1 VDPVALRREHG
12 SIDAAARAAG
22 MTRGAFRDLYHQ
34 ARAGS
39 HLSLVPDI
47 GTTLLEEIPVI
58 HRDYSSQG
66 QHHLYALGDVHKGA
80 KMHDRERWRQWLAY
94 LAETDDVSLLL
105 NGDLLNAA
113 IIGAKSDVYDETLT
127 VGDAKRELTEEVRP
141 LAEQG
146 KIDGA
151 NPGNHEDR
159 ITRAVGDCPVK
170 DLCWMLGIDY
180 FEASALFVYLVG
192 DVEYKVFVRHGTGNG
207 QSLAGLEKGANVV
220 DADLYITGH
229 THKVGVTANDVFVLS
244 DDKQRLERRHR
255 YFTSSG
261 SFLALERY
269 AAQRGYAPTRLGAP
283 RIFLDGER
291 RDVRVSV

>member
-1 VDPVALRREHG
+1 MDPVALRREHG

-22 MTRGAFRDLYHQ
+22 MPRDQFRSLYHQ
-34 ARAGS
+34 ARGGG
-39 HLSLVPDI
+39 HLSLVPDL
-47 GTTLLEEIPVI
+47 GTSFLEEIPVI
-58 HRDYSSQG
+58 HRDYTGQA

-80 KMHDRERWRQWLAY
+80 KMHDRDRWRQWLDY
-94 LAETDDVSLLL
+94 LAGTPDVSLLL
-105 NGDLLNAA
+105 NGDLFNAA

-127 VGDAKRELTEEVRP
+127 VGDAKWELIEEVRP
-141 LAEQG
+141 LAEQD
-146 KIDGA
+146 KVDGA

-159 ITRAVGDCPVK
+159 ITRAVGDCPIRDMCRV
-170 DLCWMLGIDY
+170 LGFPY
-180 FEASALFVYLVG
+180 FEASALFVYTVG

-244 DDKQRLERRHR
+244 EDGTRLERRHR

-283 RIFLDGER
+283 RIFLDGTR

>member
-1 VDPVALRREHG
+1 V
-12 SIDAAARAAG
+12 RAAFQQG
-22 MTRGAFRDLYHQ
+22 R
-34 ARAGS
+34 

-47 GTTLLEEIPVI
+47 GTTFLEEIPVI
-58 HRDYSSQG
+58 RRNYTDQA

-80 KMHDRERWRQWLAY
+80 KMHDRERWREWLDY
-94 LAETDDVSLLL
+94 LAGQPDVSLLL

-127 VGDAKRELTEEVRP
+127 VGDAKRELIEEVRP

-146 KIDGA
+146 KVDGA

-170 DLCWMLGIDY
+170 DLCWMLDIPY
-180 FEASALFVYLVG
+180 FEASALFVYEVG
-192 DVEYKVFVRHGTGNG
+192 DVEYRVFVRHGTGNG

-229 THKVGVTANDVFVLS
+229 THKVGVTANDVFVLNEEGT
-244 DDKQRLERRHR
+244 RLERRHR

-283 RIFLDGER
+283 RIFFDGRR

>member
-1 VDPVALRREHG
+1 VDLAALKREHG
-12 SIDAAARAAG
+12 TVDGVARALG
-22 MTRGAFRDLYHQ
+22 LPREEVREMYRTGR
-34 ARAGS
+34 
-39 HLSLVPDI
+39 HLSLVPDL
-47 GTTLLEEIPVI
+47 GTTFLEEIPVI
-58 HRDYSSQG
+58 HRDYTHQT

-80 KMHDRERWRQWLAY
+80 KMHDRERWRQWLDY
-94 LAETDDVSLLL
+94 LAGTQDVSLLL

-113 IIGAKSDVYDETLT
+113 IIGAKSDVYDETMS

-141 LAEQG
+141 LAEAG
-146 KIDGA
+146 KVDGA

-170 DLCWMLGIDY
+170 DLCWVLGIPY
-180 FEASALFVYLVG
+180 FESAALFVYHVG
-192 DVEYKVFVRHGTGNG
+192 DVDYKVFVRHGTGNG

-244 DDKQRLERRHR
+244 EDGKRLERRHR

-283 RIFLDGER
+283 RIFLDGGR

>member
-1 VDPVALRREHG
+1 VDLEALKQQYG
-12 SIDAAARAAG
+12 SIDAVARAIG
-22 MTRGAFRDLYHQ
+22 EPRTKV
-34 ARAGS
+34 RAMYQQGR
-39 HLSLVPDI
+39 HLRAVPDL
-47 GTTLLEEIPVI
+47 GTTFLEEIPVI
-58 HRDYSSQG
+58 RRDYSSQG

-80 KMHDRERWRQWLAY
+80 KMHDRERWREWLDY
-94 LAETDDVSLLL
+94 LADQPDVSLLL

-113 IIGAKSDVYDETLT
+113 IIGAVSDVYDETMT
-127 VGDAKRELTEEVRP
+127 VGDAKRELVEEVRP

-159 ITRAVGDCPVK
+159 IAKAVGDCPIK
-170 DLCWMLGIDY
+170 DLCWVLDVPY
-180 FEASALFVYLVG
+180 FEASALFVYTVG
-192 DVEYKVFVRHGTGNG
+192 DVDYKVFVRHGTGNG

-229 THKVGVTANDVFVLS
+229 THRVGVTAS
-244 DDKQRLERRHR
+244 DIFALAECGTRLERKHR

-269 AAQRGYAPTRLGAP
+269 AAQRGYSPTRLGAP
-283 RIFLDGER
+283 RIFLDGTK